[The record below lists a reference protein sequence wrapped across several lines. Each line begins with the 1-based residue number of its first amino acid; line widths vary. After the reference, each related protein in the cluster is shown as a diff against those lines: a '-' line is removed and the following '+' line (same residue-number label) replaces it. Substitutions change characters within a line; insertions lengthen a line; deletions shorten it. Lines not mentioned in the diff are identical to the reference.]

1 MSSYIRLRNYIA
13 FLIAIAFALPLFSAD
28 KYWTGASG
36 ANAST
41 AGNWCDDAGL
51 TVVSTAAPANGDDI
65 HLLSGS
71 ASMTWDLNIYVNSWE
86 QDGYTGTVTFKTG
99 KKNGNSST
107 INGYTEDNGETRI
120 LKVTGDI
127 VFNSGKW
134 GGTAQPSLSSGDTA
148 WKNGQ
153 GVYRLIVEAGGN
165 VTIGA
170 GATVNF
176 KGKGFSTR
184 QGPGAITA
192 NNSGCATHGGCGSKF
207 NTSNSNCYGDVRE
220 PITIGSSANRLGG
233 GAVRIKCDGAFVLN
247 GTIDVSGN
255 DDAAYHM
262 GAGGSIYITAA
273 SISGSGMMNANGG
286 TGTATSHDEG
296 GGGGRISV
304 ILTGNGSTFDGWSG
318 TMKAKLGKKNGS
330 SGSDEGSGGTIYM
343 ETPADGT
350 GHGVL
355 KIDTSTDGYYRSTGL
370 ALRTR
375 LTDSTLGATRPSKIV
390 FAKGAK
396 ASLEVTGDYFMPEI
410 VQEEDASISV
420 NGYFEMASGVVVHFN
435 EMIDAPLSLA
445 GGSSLVVGQDGS
457 GTLDIG
463 AGQVLYARGAT
474 SINGSVRILS
484 GGTLSHLITSTKMD
498 LTISGDLTVD
508 SGGTIT
514 ADALGTVTYGSK
526 TDTGGCYGGRS
537 RSSNA
542 SCYGSVRCPND
553 FGSTGK
559 GQNGTS
565 NGGGLI
571 RITVNG
577 DMTINGTISSNGG
590 QVTHRPGSGGS
601 IWLTGRTIAGAGT
614 ISADGGNQTKTS
626 LDTAGGGGRIAVWLT
641 GANADF
647 SSFTGSIHAYGGK
660 RTTNNAVK
668 AAAGTVYLK
677 KGNEA
682 ANEGTLYI
690 VNSTK
695 VAETTDFMNGG
706 QYQNVNVPMT
716 DMDVGAV
723 EVDKSAVLIDNAEL
737 QVKRGWN
744 TKSGS
749 TLTCNAG
756 GNLRVTGSDNAYFY
770 GDNAFYSFFCDVPGK
785 TLYFGTASG
794 DLLSVKSGGSFSLTG
809 EDGNR
814 LSLRP
819 ATAGETWNIKIPVS
833 ELESFDV
840 EQVLVEYSD
849 ASQGECI
856 TARNSAEST
865 SGTCSNWEFMT
876 VTAGEDNTW
885 TGASNTQWN
894 EPSNWSLA
902 RAPVATDRVIVPVV
916 ENYPALASDTELA
929 GLDVA
934 SGASFS
940 LSGNNLSVTGSF
952 VVNGTLVV
960 SGSERIDLSATN
972 IILAADTYV
981 PQRSVITIM
990 GGENQTVSI
999 NNDLWRL
1006 NVEKS
1011 GGTVS
1016 WSGSTAVESVFSV
1029 NASAAS
1035 AIEFASGAAISCDE
1049 FIANGDVGGVA
1060 SLAFSGGSISV
1071 AKYARAKGVSV
1082 TGNNASGGVAVYVD
1096 SPFTDGGGNSNW
1108 LFGTGRFVWTG
1119 AADSVFSNDLNWAG
1133 GVAPGENDVA
1143 EISSAASITISTPV
1157 SVAGL
1162 ILGGGE
1168 SAVTFTARA
1177 ALDVGDILYV
1187 GTNATLVL
1195 DAETTA
1201 GSVYVDDGGSIT
1213 HTRGAT
1219 AETYKI
1225 NLTVDGDMTV
1235 AEKGKVTAYGKGY
1248 SSGNGPAAGANLNYA
1263 ASHGGRGS
1271 HHQGT
1276 PPLCYGSYLY
1286 PVRYG
1291 SGGQSTTYGGG
1302 AIKLVVGGTLFAEGQ
1317 INADGNGN
1325 GTGIYT
1331 SSGGSVWI
1339 TCADLKGCG
1348 VITANGANGCDG
1360 SDRGYLGAGGRVAI
1374 YKTTAGDFSAWQGTT
1389 TTYGGYN
1396 VRNAN
1401 FTGTPQASSGTV
1413 VWGLQGERPS
1423 VVIEN
1428 KNYVSDTSF
1437 GTDLPVAASRGG
1449 DAANL
1454 VKDYDI
1460 VVKRGGKL
1468 NLVADATIWDLS
1480 LETANA
1486 SVILNGHTLTIR
1498 SRTHKK
1504 RRGWKGTVTAGG
1516 GQIIWKPGGLA
1527 ITVK

>member
-1 MSSYIRLRNYIA
+1 MYRCLYLFGLFVLIPFSS
-13 FLIAIAFALPLFSAD
+13 LIAAD
-28 KYWTGASG
+28 KYWTGAAG

-41 AGNWCDDAGL
+41 AGSWCDDAEL
-51 TVVSTAAPANGDDI
+51 TVVSTAAPTNGDDI
-65 HLLSGS
+65 HLTRGT
-71 ASMTWDLNIYVNSWE
+71 AAMTWDLNIYVNSWE
-86 QDGYTGTVTFKTG
+86 QDGYTGTVTFMTG
-99 KKNGNSST
+99 KKNGTSST

-134 GGTAQPSLSSGDTA
+134 GGTAQPSLDSAKTA

-176 KGKGFSTR
+176 KGRGFGARS
-184 QGPGAITA
+184 GPGAITA

-220 PITIGSSANRLGG
+220 PITIGSSANKLGG

-255 DDAAYHM
+255 DDGSYHM

-273 SISGSGMMNANGG
+273 SISGSGLMNANGG
-286 TGTATSHDEG
+286 AGTATSHDEG

-304 ILTGNGSTFDGWSG
+304 ILTGSGSTFDGWSG

-343 ETPADGT
+343 ETPADGE

-355 KIDTSTDGYYRSTGL
+355 KIDSSADGYYYATGL

-375 LTDSTLGATRPSKIV
+375 LTDSTLGTTRPRKIV

-396 ASLEVTGDYFMPEI
+396 ASLEVTGDYVMPEI

-420 NGYFEMASGVVVHFN
+420 KGYLDLVSGVVAHFN

-457 GTLDIG
+457 GTLEIG
-463 AGQVLYARGAT
+463 TGQVLYARGAANV
-474 SINGSVRILS
+474 NGSVRILS
-484 GGTLSHLITSTKMD
+484 NGTLSHLKTSTKME
-498 LTISGDLTVD
+498 LAINGNLTVD

-514 ADALGTVTYGSK
+514 ANALGTVTYGSK

-537 RSSNA
+537 RNSNA
-542 SCYGSVRCPND
+542 SCYGSIRCPND
-553 FGSTGK
+553 FGSVGK

-565 NGGGLI
+565 NGGGII
-571 RITVNG
+571 RIAVTG
-577 DMTINGTISSNGG
+577 DMTINGTVSSDGG
-590 QVTHRPGSGGS
+590 LATHRPGSGGS
-601 IWLTGRTIAGAGT
+601 VWLTGRTLSGAGT
-614 ISADGGNQTKTS
+614 ISADGGNQTKTAI
-626 LDTAGGGGRIAVWLT
+626 DTAGAGGRVAVWLT

-647 SSFTGSIHAYGGK
+647 TAFTGSIHAYGGK
-660 RTTNNAVK
+660 RTTDNSVR

-677 KGNEA
+677 RGNEA

-706 QYQNVNVPMT
+706 QYQNVNVPMV

-723 EVDKSAVLIDNAEL
+723 EVDKSAVLVQDAEL

-756 GNLRVTGSDNAYFY
+756 GILRVTGSDDAYFY
-770 GDNAFYSFFCDVPGK
+770 GANAFYSFFCDVPGK

-794 DLLSVKSGGSFSLTG
+794 DLLSVKSGGSLSLTG
-809 EDGNR
+809 EEGNR
-814 LSLRP
+814 LLLRP
-819 ATAGETWNIKIPVS
+819 ATAGETWKIKVPVL

-840 EQVLVEYSD
+840 EQVSVEYSD
-849 ASQGECI
+849 ASQGELV
-856 TARNSAEST
+856 TVRNSVEST
-865 SGTCSNWEFMT
+865 AGTCSNWEFMT

-885 TGASNTQWN
+885 TGANGTQWN
-894 EPSNWSLA
+894 EPSNWSLS

-916 ENYPALASDTELA
+916 ENYPVLSSDTELA

-934 SGASFS
+934 SGARFS

-972 IILAADTYV
+972 IVLAAGAYV
-981 PQRSVITIM
+981 PQRSVVTIM

-1035 AIEFASGAAISCDE
+1035 AIEFASGAAVSCDE

-1060 SLAFSGGSISV
+1060 SLAFSGGSISA

-1133 GVAPGENDVA
+1133 GVAPGANDVA
-1143 EISSAASITISTPV
+1143 EISSAASITISSEV
-1157 SVAGL
+1157 SLGGL

-1195 DAETTA
+1195 DAATTA

-1213 HTRGAT
+1213 HTRGET

-1225 NLTVDGDMTV
+1225 NLAVDGDMTV
-1235 AEKGKVTAYGKGY
+1235 SEKGKVTAYGKGY
-1248 SSGNGPAAGANLNYA
+1248 SSGNGPGAGAKLMYGGT
-1263 ASHGGRGS
+1263 HGGRGS
-1271 HHQGT
+1271 ILQDT
-1276 PPLCYGSYLY
+1276 PPLCYGSYLN

-1302 AIKLVVGGTLFAEGQ
+1302 AIRLAVGGTLFAEGQ

-1325 GTGIYT
+1325 GTSIYT
-1331 SSGGSVWI
+1331 SAGGSVWI
-1339 TCADLKGCG
+1339 TCGNLKGRG
-1348 VITANGANGCDG
+1348 SITANGGNGTYA
-1360 SDRGYLGAGGRVAI
+1360 SDSGYLGAGGRVAI
-1374 YKTTAGDFSAWQGTT
+1374 HRTTAGDFSDWQGTT
-1389 TTYGGYN
+1389 TAYGGYN
-1396 VRNAN
+1396 IRSAN

-1413 VWGLQGERPS
+1413 VWGVPGERPS

-1516 GQIIWKPGGLA
+1516 GQIIWKPAGFTMS
-1527 ITVK
+1527 IR